1 MTSEDTRRQETG
13 PWALRPAITI
23 EDVAREAR
31 VAKSTVSRAL
41 NNPGRLADGTQ
52 RHVQEVAA
60 RLGYRPHPV
69 ARALGTRRTETIAIL
84 VPDLT
89 NPFFFG
95 IIRGAEHEAAAAGHH
110 LMLVDIRDDPEL
122 EAAQIRVLAGSVDGL
137 VLAASRLRPGQ
148 ITEFA
153 TAQPVVTLNRPVPGL
168 PGVVVDPVS
177 GASAAVE
184 HLASLGHRRI
194 AYVSGPR
201 TSWVNGRRWT
211 AVRAATMARGVV
223 AVRLGPFAGAEHSGP
238 ACADAVIAEGVTAAI
253 AFNDLIAVGML
264 RRFAARGVG
273 VPDEISVVGFDDIL
287 GAEFS
292 SPGLTTIAAP
302 SVELGRTAV
311 RLLREQ
317 PGAGR
322 RIVLPAPL
330 VVRASSGPAPRAA
343 EMG

>member
-1 MTSEDTRRQETG
+1 MTSEDTSRPETAGG
-13 PWALRPAITI
+13 PAVRPAITI
-23 EDVAREAR
+23 DDVARAAR

-41 NNPGRLADGTQ
+41 NNPGRLAEGTQ
-52 RHVQEVAA
+52 QHIQEVAA

-69 ARALGTRRTETIAIL
+69 ARALGTRRTETIALL

-110 LMLVDIRDDPEL
+110 LLLVDIREDPER
-122 EAAQIRVLAGSVDGL
+122 EAAQIRALAGSVDGL
-137 VLAASRLRPGQ
+137 VLAASRLRPAQ
-148 ITEFA
+148 IGEFA
-153 TAQPVVTLNRPVPGL
+153 AVQPIVTINRPVSGL
-168 PGVVVDPVS
+168 PGVVVDATS
-177 GASAAVE
+177 GATSAVE

-201 TSWVNGRRWT
+201 MSWVTGRRWS
-211 AVRAATMARGVV
+211 AISAAAAARGVGV
-223 AVRLGPFAGAEHSGP
+223 VRLGPFAGAEHSGP

-273 VPDEISVVGFDDIL
+273 VPDEISVVGFDDVL

-302 SVELGRTAV
+302 LVELGRTAV
-311 RLLREQ
+311 RLLRER
-317 PGAGR
+317 GGGG

-330 VVRASSGPAPRAA
+330 VVRASSGPAP
-343 EMG
+343 G